1 MGIFIFMYA
10 GLLMTWF
17 ISSRLPHKL
26 GVKFAWI
33 TGFLILWLIQ
43 ALRDEYIGTD
53 LKFYV
58 PTFLNGNWSAYSVES
73 GYVAL
78 NTTLRSFTD
87 STQAL
92 LAIVS
97 FITLYPVSYIFK
109 RYSENICLS
118 YIIFASLVVYHF
130 TFSGLRQAIAI
141 GIIVLSYIFINKH
154 KLIPF
159 VACVLI
165 ATLFHVSSIV
175 FIIFYPLC
183 NWIKMTDKRYFLF
196 IAIGLGIILVLK
208 PILEAI
214 IPMIFGE
221 DKYMVYIEHEAV
233 AAYNLIIVFFAMFL
247 FTFLV
252 ESPSRQLQ
260 DFRMA
265 IFCTVMCQSLGLI
278 SSTAPRIG
286 YYFIPLI
293 ALAIPQT
300 IFEMKKGPTV
310 KMMMTSG
317 ITAFMIFFFFY
328 AYSAGYLEVIPYK
341 FYWE

>member
-1 MGIFIFMYA
+1 MGVFIFMYI

-17 ISSRLPHKL
+17 ISSRMPRKL

-43 ALRDEYIGTD
+43 ALRDEFIGTD

-58 PTFLNGNWSAYSVES
+58 PTFVNDNWSVFSVES

-78 NTTLRSFTD
+78 NATLRSFTD
-87 STQAL
+87 SPQVL

-141 GIIVLSYIFINKH
+141 GIIVFSYIFVNKH
-154 KLIPF
+154 KLLPF
-159 VACVLI
+159 VVCVLI

-183 NWIKMTDKRYFLF
+183 NWIKMTDKRYFLLVV
-196 IAIGLGIILVLK
+196 IGFGIIMVLK
-208 PILEAI
+208 PILEAL
-214 IPMIFGE
+214 IPIIFGE
-221 DKYMVYIEHEAV
+221 DKYMGYIEHEAV
-233 AAYNLIIVFFAMFL
+233 PAYNLIIVFFAMFL
-247 FTFLV
+247 FTFMV
-252 ESPSRQLQ
+252 KSPSRQLQ
-260 DFRMA
+260 TFRMA
-265 IFCTVMCQSLGLI
+265 IFCAVMCQSLGLI
-278 SSTAPRIG
+278 SATATRIG
-286 YYFIPLI
+286 YYFIPFI
-293 ALAIPQT
+293 ALGIPQT
-300 IFEMKKGPTV
+300 IFEMKKSDTNRMILNTCV
-310 KMMMTSG
+310 
-317 ITAFMIFFFFY
+317 TAFMIFFFFY